1 MLMTLATLAAVILT
15 PQQGEGRGQGTSDT
29 TVSVQSGARL
39 DVNNFGGEIVVR
51 TWNQNN
57 VRVRSS
63 HSSRSRVD
71 VSASGSTVLVRST
84 GRRGPPSIVDL
95 EITVPTWMGMALS
108 GTYTDIDVEGAGG
121 TVTAESVQGDIQ
133 VTGGTGNVSLKS
145 VEGGVT
151 LSKTRGRIEVNSV
164 QGDITI
170 SDASGDIT
178 VETVDGNIALVRI
191 DATNVEVNTV
201 DGDVTYDGSIKNA
214 GSYRLATHDGD
225 ITVVIPPGSNL
236 SGSVSTFDGDFDA
249 SFAVDTVRAGK
260 HRFTFTIGRGS
271 NGARLELETFDG
283 DIKLRRPGEVEIDMP
298 EHKKGH
304 DDFNFDFDF
313 DSGSA
318 ARYAAQYARHY
329 APKYARYYAPKYARK
344 FAPKIA
350 RSVARDISH

>member
-1 MLMTLATLAAVILT
+1 
-15 PQQGEGRGQGTSDT
+15 
-29 TVSVQSGARL
+29 VQSGARL
-39 DVNNFGGEIVVR
+39 DVNNFGGDIVVR
-51 TWNQNN
+51 TWNQNS
-57 VRVRSS
+57 VRVRAS

-71 VSASGSTVLVRST
+71 VSTSGSTVLVRST

-95 EITVPTWMGMALS
+95 EITAPAWMGMALS
-108 GTYTDIDVEGAGG
+108 GTYTDINVDGAGG
-121 TVTAESVQGDIQ
+121 AVTAESVQGDIA

-145 VEGGVT
+145 VEGSVT

-164 QGDITI
+164 EGDITI
-170 SDASGDIT
+170 TDASGDIT
-178 VETVDGNIALVRI
+178 VETVDGDIALVRI

-236 SGSVSTFDGDFDA
+236 SGSVSTFDGEFDA
-249 SFAVDTVRAGK
+249 SFAVDTVRSGR
-260 HRFTFTIGRGS
+260 HRFTFTVGRGS

-283 DIKLRRPGEVEIDMP
+283 NIQLRRPGEVEIEMP

-304 DDFNFDFDF
+304 DDYDFDF
-313 DSGSA
+313 HFDGSSV
-318 ARYAAQYARHY
+318 ARYAAQYAREY
-329 APKYARYYAPKYARK
+329 APKYARQYARK